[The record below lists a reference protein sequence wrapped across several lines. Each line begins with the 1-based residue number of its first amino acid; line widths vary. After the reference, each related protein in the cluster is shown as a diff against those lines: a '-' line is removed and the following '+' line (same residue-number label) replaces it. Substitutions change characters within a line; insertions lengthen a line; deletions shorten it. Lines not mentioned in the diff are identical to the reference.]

1 MIAVV
6 DGAPMGYDDVGR
18 GLPVVFIH
26 GFPLDRALW
35 QPQLGALV
43 DRCRCVAPDLR
54 GFGETPARAPYS
66 MDRYADDVA
75 ALLDVLG
82 IERAVIAGMSMGGYV
97 ALAFWRRHRE
107 RVRALLLTDTRATAD
122 TPAGR
127 EGRRAVIALAR
138 ERGSVG
144 VAEKLIQT
152 LVGETTKRQRPE
164 IVAALRA
171 MLERASVDAIVGASE
186 AMLDR
191 PDSTPTLAT
200 IDVPTLIVVG
210 DEDVLTPPA
219 DADALR
225 RGIAG
230 SRLETIAG
238 AGHASNFERPAAFN
252 HLVSEFVAQLTYA

>member
-26 GFPLDRALW
+26 GFPLDRTLW

-43 DRCRCVAPDLR
+43 DRCRCIAPDLR

-82 IERAVIAGMSMGGYV
+82 IERAGIAGMSMGGYV

-107 RVRALLLTDTRATAD
+107 RVRALLLTDTRAGAD

-127 EGRRAVIALAR
+127 EGRHAVIALAR
-138 ERGSVG
+138 ERGSVA

-164 IVAALRA
+164 IVAALRT
-171 MLERASVDAIVGASE
+171 MLERASVEGIVGASE
-186 AMLDR
+186 AMLAR

-219 DADALR
+219 EAEALR

-230 SRLETIAG
+230 SRLEVIAG

-252 HLVSEFVAQLTYA
+252 HLVSEFVAQLLYA